1 MHLTSP
7 PAPWGCQE
15 RRPSLVSIEGRAAKH
30 IHVHQPLIS
39 VSLEAEL
46 GDASSPGK
54 MEILVG
60 STQPSHCQF
69 HASRTPLFPHD
80 EGSISMSLFPL
91 VCVECYPGSFQTT
104 QSLPF
109 LPSLQQGLPLAI
121 LVLAE
126 ANLKF
131 ISSDSLGACSV
142 SGPVLSVGM

>member
-1 MHLTSP
+1 MHLISP

-15 RRPSLVSIEGRAAKH
+15 RRPSLVNIEGRAAKH
-30 IHVHQPLIS
+30 IHLRQPLIS

-91 VCVECYPGSFQTT
+91 LYPCGMLFWLFSDN
-104 QSLPF
+104 SK
-109 LPSLQQGLPLAI
+109 LAI
-121 LVLAE
+121 SAQPP
-126 ANLKF
+126 ASF
-131 ISSDSLGACSV
+131 ASCHSCPS
-142 SGPVLSVGM
+142 

>member
-1 MHLTSP
+1 
-7 PAPWGCQE
+7 
-15 RRPSLVSIEGRAAKH
+15 
-30 IHVHQPLIS
+30 
-39 VSLEAEL
+39 
-46 GDASSPGK
+46 
-54 MEILVG
+54 
-60 STQPSHCQF
+60 
-69 HASRTPLFPHD
+69 
-80 EGSISMSLFPL
+80 MSLFPL